1 MSDNVGIR
9 LISLFTMD
17 FHKTSAL
24 QWTVGPLGQRLS
36 AFWLTLPCY
45 SCWRNMWTAPK
56 WYWSHNPICVHTAQS
71 EHCLCFQLLE
81 ITRCCVPVT
90 SLCAATHHPITPSH
104 YIAIAFCYSLLLCF
118 YCWLCFQKSV
128 SNMLSVSY
136 YFETADRRS
145 SKSNLF
151 VIVRGMV
158 W

>member
-1 MSDNVGIR
+1 MSKIWRDVQ
-9 LISLFTMD
+9 F
-17 FHKTSAL
+17 AV
-24 QWTVGPLGQRLS
+24 QCLS
-36 AFWLTLPCY
+36 G
-45 SCWRNMWTAPK
+45 K

-71 EHCLCFQLLE
+71 EHCLCFQLLA

-104 YIAIAFCYSLLLCF
+104 YIDDIAFCYSLLLCF

-151 VIVRGMV
+151 VIVRGKVALLILFPAQISHLAPTCVNMNRTYDAI
-158 W
+158 